1 MKNKKNLQ
9 EKINNLDEIIK
20 YFEES
25 NKEFDLDEGLTK
37 YDEAMNIVQTV
48 KKELQAYE
56 LKINEIHAKYG
67 DSEE

>member
-20 YFEES
+20 YFEEG

-56 LKINEIHAKYG
+56 LKINEIHTKYETT
-67 DSEE
+67 EE

>member
-20 YFEES
+20 YFEEG

-56 LKINEIHAKYG
+56 LKINEIHAKY
-67 DSEE
+67 DDIES

>member
-20 YFEES
+20 YFEEG

-67 DSEE
+67 DIE